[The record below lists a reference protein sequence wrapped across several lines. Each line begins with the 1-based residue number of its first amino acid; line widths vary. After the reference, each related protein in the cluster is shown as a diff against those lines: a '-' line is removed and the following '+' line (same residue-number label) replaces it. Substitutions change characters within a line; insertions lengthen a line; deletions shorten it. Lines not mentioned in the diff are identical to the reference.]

1 VVSGQG
7 ARVVAAVV
15 GARHGWASRWHG
27 RRLER
32 ALHEDAAGAQP
43 AERGLEQALGATL
56 RTRLSAR
63 GAAWPG
69 GCALGW
75 GRGQVSERREKR
87 GAVRERESGRERRE
101 GERVGGG
108 GGWGKNSQ
116 GRAAH
121 KARVR

>member
-43 AERGLEQALGATL
+43 AERGWEQALGATL

-69 GCALGW
+69 G
-75 GRGQVSERREKR
+75 
-87 GAVRERESGRERRE
+87 
-101 GERVGGG
+101 
-108 GGWGKNSQ
+108 
-116 GRAAH
+116 
-121 KARVR
+121 